1 MPSIA
6 ATHLSFFLLR
16 KNKPTMSSPEIV
28 KFFYFSEAGC
38 CGEKNTAEQHQQYC
52 DEMLAKGYTLSDLT
66 TLGGLDDRRDSWE
79 GTLIYHWVLRG
90 IDRGD
95 KRDK

>member
-6 ATHLSFFLLR
+6 ATHRRFFFVAQEQT
-16 KNKPTMSSPEIV
+16 TMSSPEIV

-38 CGEKNTAEQHQQYC
+38 CGENNTAEHHQQYC
-52 DEMLAKGYTLSDLT
+52 DEMLAKGYTLTDLT

-90 IDRGD
+90 VDRGD